1 MMFAALPPE
10 INSGRMYA
18 GPGTESMLAAATAW
32 DALATDLFSTATSF
46 ESVISGLISGPWM
59 GATATTMAAATAPQV
74 TWLKA
79 TADQAEQAAGQSK
92 AAAAAYEA
100 AYAMTVP
107 PALVAANRAQL
118 MALIAT
124 NLLGQNTPAIAAI

>member
-1 MMFAALPPE
+1 
-10 INSGRMYA
+10 
-18 GPGTESMLAAATAW
+18 
-32 DALATDLFSTATSF
+32 
-46 ESVISGLISGPWM
+46 M